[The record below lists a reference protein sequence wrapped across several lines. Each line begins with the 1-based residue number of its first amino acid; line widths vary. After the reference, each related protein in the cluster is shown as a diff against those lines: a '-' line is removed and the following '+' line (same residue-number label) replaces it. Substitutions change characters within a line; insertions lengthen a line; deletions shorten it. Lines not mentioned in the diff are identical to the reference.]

1 MIAAAL
7 KSDAIL
13 IGAAL
18 VGVYLLSTKAG
29 QELVAKITAG
39 AVTTAAEAAEGAAAG
54 VVLGIG
60 DVVGVPR
67 TNRQLCQIAI
77 DSGNYLDATKYC
89 TLSELFAWQE
99 SYIPPDP

>member
-29 QELVAKITAG
+29 QELVAKVTASAAG
-39 AVTTAAEAAEGAAAG
+39 VAVDAVDGAASG

-77 DSGNYLDATKYC
+77 NSGNYLDATKYC

-99 SYIPPDP
+99 SYVPPDP